1 MVVSSELVT
10 SCGGGGGRGGVM
22 GERRPTAALQQVGM
36 IMERMTTCTVQVIDG
51 SSQRS

>member
-1 MVVSSELVT
+1 V
-10 SCGGGGGRGGVM
+10 GGRGVVR
-22 GERRPTAALQQVGM
+22 GEGRPTAALQQVGM